1 MVQRLFV
8 VILALTIT
16 GTWIGT
22 RHAQPAATEQ
32 VLRVVT
38 ATPKPDKRDQIPMII
53 DEIYQLY
60 AAAKG
65 MQWSKIGYDPAT
77 GEAVAVTLWDSQAD
91 ADAFMKSEALKA
103 FTEKIRPLA
112 TGTPT
117 IKSYHVYGPKP

>member
-1 MVQRLFV
+1 MVKQV
-8 VILALTIT
+8 CVMILAFTIT

-22 RHAQPAATEQ
+22 SAAQPPATGQ

-38 ATPKPDKRDQIPMII
+38 AMAKPDQREHISMII
-53 DEIYQLY
+53 DEIYQVY

-65 MQWSKIGYDPAT
+65 MQWSTIGYDPAT

-103 FTEKIRPLA
+103 VTEKIRPLA
-112 TGTPT
+112 TGNPT
-117 IKSYHVYGPKP
+117 IKTYHVYGPKP